1 MRDRLRAPELSVLN
15 CLESNL
21 LIMLPWR
28 SIGLR
33 LAEKIIPGPRS
44 GCSTRFDSE
53 PQGRL
58 TDSGLW
64 WCQAQGA
71 TRCQ

>member
-28 SIGLR
+28 SHKITPSGKDYPWAALGLFH
-33 LAEKIIPGPRS
+33 
-44 GCSTRFDSE
+44 TV
-53 PQGRL
+53 
-58 TDSGLW
+58 
-64 WCQAQGA
+64 
-71 TRCQ
+71 